1 MPRPIQPPLRPAAHP
16 TAALPLRTCASAA
29 VAALLLAGCVTA
41 LPGGRP
47 NPVPGVMR
55 AQGLSSRVEANV
67 DKERLGAT
75 LAKLA
80 GKAPMAPGVTIPER
94 GTVDGRALT
103 RRFIGET
110 LTGLGYQLEKHTYR
124 QNGENLIVRLPAEV
138 ASDEWI
144 LVGAHMDSVR
154 NAGADDNGSG
164 STAVLELATVM
175 KGLAGRKVNV
185 MFAWFDEEELGL
197 VGSYAMA
204 RDFKKQGVKLAS
216 VHTCDM
222 IGYDADDDRTVEI
235 EQPDANLWDYY
246 KQVNE
251 THGLNLP
258 LKRTSS
264 GDTDHVAFRQT
275 GFTSVGLCEEWV
287 GGDTTPYYHRKTDTF
302 ETIDLDYLTST
313 TKLMAAAVSD
323 LARKVPGPAHTR
335 FIPHSQFPGRP
346 RPFHGGHEH

>member
-1 MPRPIQPPLRPAAHP
+1 MRAQALS
-16 TAALPLRTCASAA
+16 TAALAA
-29 VAALLLAGCVTA
+29 ILLAGCVSS
-41 LPGGRP
+41 LPAGRP

-55 AQGLSSRVEANV
+55 AQGSASRVESNV
-67 DKERLGAT
+67 DKARISAT
-75 LAKLA
+75 LATLS

-103 RRFIGET
+103 RRYITET
-110 LTGLGYQLEKHTYR
+110 LATAGYQVEKHDYR
-124 QNGENLIVRLPAEV
+124 QNGQNLIARLPAET
-138 ASDEWI
+138 ATDEWI

-154 NAGADDNGSG
+154 NAGADDNGTG
-164 STAVLELATVM
+164 STAVLEMATVM

-204 RDFKKQGVKLAS
+204 RDFKKKGVKLVS

-222 IGYDADDDRTVEI
+222 IGYDGDDDRTVEI

-275 GFTSVGLCEEWV
+275 GFTSVGVCEEWV
-287 GGDTTPYYHRKTDTF
+287 GGDTTPFYHRKTDTF
-302 ETIDLDYLTST
+302 DSIDLDFLAAT
-313 TKLMAAAVSD
+313 TKLMTAAVSD

-335 FIPHSQFPGRP
+335 FVPHNQFPGRP
-346 RPFHGGHEH
+346 RPFHGSGHGHEH